1 MFNARAPVEQQSL
14 FPAIIRRSQTE
25 SKKQKAFR
33 TRAKQSDLFKKGK

>member
-1 MFNARAPVEQQSL
+1 MFDRVQQKSL
-14 FPAIIRRSQTE
+14 YPAVIRRHQTE